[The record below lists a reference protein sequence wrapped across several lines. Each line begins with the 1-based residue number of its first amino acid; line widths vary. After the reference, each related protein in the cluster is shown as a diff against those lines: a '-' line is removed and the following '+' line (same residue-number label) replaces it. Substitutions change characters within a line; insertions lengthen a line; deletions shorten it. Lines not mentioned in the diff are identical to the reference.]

1 LWIKRCGGSHPA
13 VLVSTF
19 LALAAA
25 IYILLLAPDVDSFAD
40 ASLCVVCAGLT

>member
-1 LWIKRCGGSHPA
+1 LWVKRSGGSHPA
-13 VLVSTF
+13 ALVSTF

-25 IYILLLAPDVDSFAD
+25 IYILLLAPAGDPFSD